1 MTWILNKNNF
11 IKIICVMCIIIS
23 LEILGQWNFE
33 LFHVIVEFI
42 VSMISYTMIV
52 IILNTSNFS
61 KNSTYTFVG
70 IAYAFIGSL
79 NLLHAIAFKGINVI
93 GFVSINT
100 CIQLSAITRYA
111 EAVTLFIA
119 FKYMNKQM
127 RYSRVIIAYSLLVIY
142 SIALALGSG
151 LFPQCYIKGIGI
163 TKCELINECIIGVI
177 LIASMHF
184 LSKNKNKYNFMEKEY
199 NYLMASIIFTI
210 ISQIFFIIPLSVF
223 EIWCSI
229 AHIFKLLSFYYMYEA
244 LIRKN
249 LKEPYDIIFGNL
261 NKSLD
266 ELKEVNESLFCKNN
280 ELEEIKSNLERNL
293 KIYMDYV
300 EVLPLGIIIREKD
313 NIVYINNKTKELLKL
328 KDKGD
333 VIGKS
338 LFDILED
345 GCKEAVRKRIILER
359 TKKIGPPIEEKFICS
374 DGSFIDVEVTVT
386 SLSADDKE
394 YFMAILKDVTHVK
407 KLVSIQ
413 KKLAEKTEAE
423 SIRNEFFANISHELR
438 TPVNVI
444 YSALQLEEIYFNK
457 GEYDKV
463 RNNNRIVKQN
473 CMRLL
478 RLINNLIDITKI
490 DAGFFKPMLK
500 CINIVEVTENIVL
513 SIVPYVESR
522 NMDIVF
528 DTELEEQYV
537 NCDADLIE
545 RIILN
550 LVSNSIKYGKPDGFI
565 YVNIYN
571 DCEGIVSISVKD
583 NGIGIPK
590 DKQDNLF
597 QRFTRIDKSLA
608 RSCEGSGIGLSL
620 VKSLV
625 EIQNGTI
632 KLSSEESVGT
642 EIIIKFPL
650 VQVEEEVCATL
661 DKVAVMDNIIKKVD
675 IEFSDIYDL

>member
-11 IKIICVMCIIIS
+11 VKFMCVMCIIIL
-23 LEILGQWNFE
+23 LEILSQLNFL
-33 LFHVIVEFI
+33 LFHITVEFI
-42 VSMISYTMIV
+42 ISMISFTMII

-61 KNSTYTFVG
+61 KNSTYTFIG
-70 IAYAFIGSL
+70 IACVFIGSI
-79 NLLHAIAFKGINVI
+79 NLLHAIIYRGMNLINS
-93 GFVSINT
+93 VSFNT
-100 CIQLSAITRYA
+100 SLQLSTITRYT
-111 EAVTLFIA
+111 EAVTLLIA

-127 RYSRVIIAYSLLVIY
+127 KYSRVIIGYSLLLIY
-142 SIALALGSG
+142 SISLVFGSE
-151 LFPQCYIKGIGI
+151 LFPKCFIRGVGI
-163 TKCELINECIIGVI
+163 TKFEIVSECIIEVI

-184 LSKNKNKYNFMEKEY
+184 LGKNKNRYNFMEKEY

-210 ISQIFFIIPLSVF
+210 ISQIFFIIPVQMNRVWYSV
-223 EIWCSI
+223 
-229 AHIFKLLSFYYMYEA
+229 AHIFKLISYYYMYEA

-249 LKEPYDIIFGNL
+249 LKEPYDIIFNNL

-266 ELKEVNESLFCKNN
+266 ELKKVNESLFCKNN
-280 ELEEIKSNLERNL
+280 ELEEIKKNLEKNL
-293 KIYMDYV
+293 KIYMDYI
-300 EVLPLGIIIREKD
+300 EVLPLGIIIRDKD

-359 TKKIGPPIEEKFICS
+359 TKKIGPPIEERLMCS

-386 SLSADDKE
+386 SLLADDKE

-407 KLVSIQ
+407 KLASIQ

-550 LVSNSIKYGKPDGFI
+550 LVSNSIKYGKTEGCI

-632 KLSSEESVGT
+632 KLKSEENVGT

-650 VQVEEEVCATL
+650 VQLEEEVCATL
-661 DKVAVMDNIIKKVD
+661 DNVAVMDNIIKKVD